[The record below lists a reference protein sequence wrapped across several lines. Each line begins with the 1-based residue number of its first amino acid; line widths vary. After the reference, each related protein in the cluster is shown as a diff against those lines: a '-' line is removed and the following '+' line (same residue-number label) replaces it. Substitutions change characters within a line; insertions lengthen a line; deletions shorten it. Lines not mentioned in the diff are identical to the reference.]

1 MKTNY
6 LSIATAAALF
16 FGGPGVVSLKAE
28 EKPDDDVREE
38 IVKALEKQER
48 KIISAT
54 EVSPKTEEASDKA
67 SAKEGE
73 EKKEKALSPRDLSLK
88 NHHEELKIYDLDEDG
103 RISEDEWKAA
113 NKKNPDRNGKF
124 NLIDKDKDGQIDDNE
139 AVTFL
144 MKRLSVES
152 TYVGES
158 TDNGTENIIDDGI
171 EEHAPSEVRFTLFS
185 IPIGD

>member
-1 MKTNY
+1 MKTQY
-6 LSIATAAALF
+6 LSIGAAAALI
-16 FGGPGVVSLKAE
+16 FGALGVTSLKAE

-38 IVKALEKQER
+38 IAEALEKQEN
-48 KIISAT
+48 KILSAT
-54 EVSPKTEEASDKA
+54 EPTPKKEEAADKA
-67 SAKEGE
+67 SASEGK
-73 EKKEKALSPRDLSLK
+73 EKKEEELSPRDLSLK
-88 NHHEELKIYDLDEDG
+88 NHREELKIYDLDEDG

-113 NKKNPDRNGKF
+113 NKKNPERNDKF

-144 MKRLSVES
+144 MQRLSVES

-158 TDNGTENIIDDGI
+158 DDNGTEVIIEDGV
-171 EEHAPSEVRFTLFS
+171 EENAPSEVRFTLFS

>member
-1 MKTNY
+1 M
-6 LSIATAAALF
+6 
-16 FGGPGVVSLKAE
+16 SLGAE

-38 IVKALEKQER
+38 IAEALEKQEN
-48 KIISAT
+48 KIIAAT
-54 EVSPKTEEASDKA
+54 VVSPKTEKASDKA
-67 SAKEGE
+67 STEEGE

-88 NHHEELKIYDLDEDG
+88 NHHEQLKIYDLDKDG

-113 NKKNPDRNGKF
+113 NQKNPDRNGKF

-144 MKRLSVES
+144 MQRLSVES

-158 TDNGTENIIDDGI
+158 TDNGAEIIIEDGVEEN
-171 EEHAPSEVRFTLFS
+171 APSEVRFTLFS